1 MCDCRTLW
9 HNATKWCHLDMHD
22 MLDEE
27 EGHDGHE
34 LIEYEN
40 GKKELV
46 HCTSYCTMVG
56 DRIKCLICGEIEVVE
71 E

>member
-9 HNATKWCHLDMHD
+9 RNATKWCHLDMHD

-34 LIEYEN
+34 LIE
-40 GKKELV
+40 
-46 HCTSYCTMVG
+46 
-56 DRIKCLICGEIEVVE
+56 
-71 E
+71 